1 MAAKILNVLLSLVL
15 SIANVFL
22 APINTILTNFVPNLT
37 EHLNYFTQGIGLFFT
52 TKLSWFAYM
61 IPPHTKSLIFIYIT
75 FLIAYY
81 TAAIA
86 LQVVCLLCEW
96 KFLYYIK

>member
-22 APINTILTNFVPNLT
+22 APINTILTNFVPDLT

-81 TAAIA
+81 TVAIT
-86 LQVVCLLCEW
+86 LHGVLWLLNVVKKLP
-96 KFLYYIK
+96 FT